1 MRATRRRKLST
12 TISPETHD
20 YLEAMVRAGR
30 AVTIA
35 EAVDLAVA
43 RARAR
48 RAENRAR
55 LERDTSAYFEG
66 LPARAAREE
75 ARLEEAFG
83 QMIDEI
89 TFES

>member
-35 EAVDLAVA
+35 EAVDLAV
-43 RARAR
+43 ARAR

>member
-43 RARAR
+43 RAR

-75 ARLEEAFG
+75 AHLEEAFG